1 MFRFYAPRCSIEAVD
16 CDSGEEMTLD
26 KTESNHFAGALGHML
41 RHWRDLRGRSQI
53 QLSLDTGVSQRHL
66 SFIES
71 GRSAPSRQTLMNI
84 AQSLNV
90 PLRDR
95 NRLLLAAG
103 FAPIYSE
110 DAWNAREMQGI
121 TRALERVLRQHEPY
135 SAVVM
140 DRYWNVFMTNESAPR
155 FFNLFID
162 LGTRPKPRNILHLLF
177 DPAGMRPFIANW
189 QSASKGLLERIHREA
204 VGNFTDEKTKDLL
217 TALLAYP
224 DVDSDVNVT
233 NGIGREPALP
243 VIPLSFTRDNRVL
256 NYFSMV
262 STVGTPQTI
271 AAQELRVECMFPMDE
286 MTEVHHQELMATA
299 KDPDK

>member
-1 MFRFYAPRCSIEAVD
+1 MNKTDPRSSV
-16 CDSGEEMTLD
+16 GE
-26 KTESNHFAGALGHML
+26 LGHIL
-41 RHWRDLRGRSQI
+41 RHWRNLRGKSQI
-53 QLSLDTGVSQRHL
+53 ELSLDTGVSQRHL

-71 GRSAPSRQTLMNI
+71 GRSAPGRPTLMNI
-84 AQSLNV
+84 AQSLGV

-110 DAWNAREMQGI
+110 EAWSGPEMHGI
-121 TRALERVLRQHEPY
+121 TRALTRVLRQHEPY
-135 SAVVM
+135 PAVVM

-155 FFNLFID
+155 FFNAFLDF
-162 LGTRPKPRNILHLLF
+162 GARPKPRNILHLMF
-177 DPAGMRPFIANW
+177 DPAGMRPFIVNW
-189 QSASKGLLERIHREA
+189 ESASRGLIERIHRET
-204 VGNFTDEKTKDLL
+204 VGHFMDEKTRDLL

-224 DVDSDVNVT
+224 DLDRDANVT
-233 NGIGREPALP
+233 DGIGQEPVLP
-243 VIPLSFTRDNRVL
+243 VIPLSFAKGGRVL

-286 MTEVHHQELMATA
+286 MTEVYHHELMATA
-299 KDPDK
+299 KSPDG

>member
-1 MFRFYAPRCSIEAVD
+1 VILNKTDPR
-16 CDSGEEMTLD
+16 DSGGE
-26 KTESNHFAGALGHML
+26 LGHML
-41 RHWRDLRGRSQI
+41 RHWRNLRGKSQLE
-53 QLSLDTGVSQRHL
+53 LSLDTGVSQRHL

-71 GRSAPSRQTLMNI
+71 GRSVPGRQTLVNI
-84 AQSLNV
+84 AQSLDV

-121 TRALERVLRQHEPY
+121 TRALARVLRQHEPY
-135 SAVVM
+135 PAVVM
-140 DRYWNVFMTNESAPR
+140 DRYWNVFMANESAPR
-155 FFNLFID
+155 FFNSFID
-162 LGTRPKPRNILHLLF
+162 FGARPKPRNILHLMF
-177 DPAGMRPFIANW
+177 DPAGMRPFIVNW
-189 QSASKGLLERIHREA
+189 QSASRGLIERIHREA
-204 VGNFTDEKTKDLL
+204 VGHFMDEKTRDLL

-224 DVDSDVNVT
+224 DVDRDVEVT
-233 NGIGREPALP
+233 DDIGQEPALP
-243 VIPLSFTRDNRVL
+243 VIPLNFAKDGRVL

-286 MTEVHHQELMATA
+286 MTEVYHHELMATA
-299 KDPDK
+299 KSLGE

>member
-1 MFRFYAPRCSIEAVD
+1 
-16 CDSGEEMTLD
+16 
-26 KTESNHFAGALGHML
+26 ML
-41 RHWRDLRGRSQI
+41 L
-53 QLSLDTGVSQRHL
+53 
-66 SFIES
+66 
-71 GRSAPSRQTLMNI
+71 NI

-110 DAWNAREMQGI
+110 DAWDTREMHGV

-135 SAVVM
+135 PAVVM
-140 DRYWNVFMTNESAPR
+140 DRYWNVFMANESAPR
-155 FFNLFID
+155 FFNSFID
-162 LGTRPKPRNILHLLF
+162 LGAIPKPRNILHLMF

-189 QSASKGLLERIHREA
+189 QSASRGLIERIHREA

-217 TALLAYP
+217 TTLLAYP
-224 DVDSDVNVT
+224 DVDSDVKVT
-233 NGIGREPALP
+233 DGVGRDPALP
-243 VIPLSFTRDNRVL
+243 VIPLSFRKDGRVL

-286 MTEVHHQELMATA
+286 MTELYHQEFMVTA
-299 KDPDK
+299 KDPDE